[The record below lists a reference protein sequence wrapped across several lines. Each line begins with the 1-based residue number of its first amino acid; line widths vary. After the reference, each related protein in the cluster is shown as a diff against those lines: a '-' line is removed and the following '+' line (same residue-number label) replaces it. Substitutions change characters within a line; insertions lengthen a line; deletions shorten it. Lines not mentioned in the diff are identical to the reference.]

1 MKAKKNNKGRAWY
14 SKSLTRTWLT
24 QMSKL
29 VLSDIVDG
37 FSVYVSAAAGSKLTV
52 GMEVCRIELN
62 RAIHV

>member
-1 MKAKKNNKGRAWY
+1 
-14 SKSLTRTWLT
+14 
-24 QMSKL
+24 MSKL

-52 GMEVCRIELN
+52 EMEVCRIELN